1 MNLVG
6 QYDSPYV
13 RRVAITLRHLG
24 LPFERRDLSVFGDA
38 DVMRTINPLGRVPSL
53 ILDDGEIIVDS
64 GAILDHLD
72 EVVGQA
78 RALVPARGAERR
90 HALQIMALATGICD
104 KAIAVAYEH
113 MMRPAALTHQPWLD
127 RNLTQL
133 RSAIAVLE
141 TLVPASGWLGGGLLM
156 QPDITVAATIGYV
169 RLRRPMTGTLPPHPK
184 LARLS
189 AEAEALPAFL
199 AALPTTAEIGGDEA
213 QAALD
218 RLRGVA

>member
-1 MNLVG
+1 MILVG

-13 RRVAITLRHLG
+13 RRVAVTLNHQG
-24 LPFERRDLSVFGDA
+24 LAFERRDLSVFGDA

-72 EVVGQA
+72 EVAGPA
-78 RALVPARGAERR
+78 RALVPVRGAERR

-104 KAIAVAYEH
+104 KAIAIAYEH
-113 MMRPAALTHQPWLD
+113 MMRPDALKHQPWLD

-133 RSAIAVLE
+133 HTAIAALE
-141 TLVPASGWLGGGLLM
+141 TLAPEKGWLGGGPIM

-189 AEAEALPAFL
+189 ADAEALPAFQ
-199 AALPTTAEIGGDEA
+199 ASLPTTAEIGGGDA

-218 RLRGVA
+218 RLRGLA